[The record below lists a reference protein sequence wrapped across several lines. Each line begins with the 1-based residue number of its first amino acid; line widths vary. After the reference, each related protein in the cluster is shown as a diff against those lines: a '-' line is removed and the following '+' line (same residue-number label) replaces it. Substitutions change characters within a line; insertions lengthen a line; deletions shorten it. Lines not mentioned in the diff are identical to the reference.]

1 MVIDVNKALAELRGI
16 LFCVEAYGGPSRQ
29 QYRILFSDAVK
40 LCIRAEH
47 LRLSQDLLAE

>member
-1 MVIDVNKALAELRGI
+1 MAGLLVGNIEFL
-16 LFCVEAYGGPSRQ
+16 Y
-29 QYRILFSDAVK
+29 SDAVK

>member
-1 MVIDVNKALAELRGI
+1 MADLLASKIGFLH
-16 LFCVEAYGGPSRQ
+16 
-29 QYRILFSDAVK
+29 SDAVK